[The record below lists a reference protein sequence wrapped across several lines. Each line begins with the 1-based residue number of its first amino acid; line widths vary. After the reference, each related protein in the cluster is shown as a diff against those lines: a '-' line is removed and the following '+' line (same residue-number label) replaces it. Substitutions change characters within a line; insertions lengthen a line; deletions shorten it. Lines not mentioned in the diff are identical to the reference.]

1 MAEFPH
7 SPEEVIDPRWNR
19 YLHPQDSH
27 EPALRGQARDG
38 NQVARPAVQPAQH
51 GVQPAR
57 HASDAELN
65 AEIAA
70 ALEPWRTGRS
80 GPRETLE
87 ALRDLA
93 ERML

>member
-19 YLHPQDSH
+19 YLH
-27 EPALRGQARDG
+27 A
-38 NQVARPAVQPAQH
+38 NQPGRPASGEQNRREEQAAQREVQPAQH
-51 GVQPAR
+51 G
-57 HASDAELN
+57 SDAELN
-65 AEIAA
+65 AEIVKV
-70 ALEPWRTGRS
+70 LGPWRTGKA

-93 ERML
+93 ERLL